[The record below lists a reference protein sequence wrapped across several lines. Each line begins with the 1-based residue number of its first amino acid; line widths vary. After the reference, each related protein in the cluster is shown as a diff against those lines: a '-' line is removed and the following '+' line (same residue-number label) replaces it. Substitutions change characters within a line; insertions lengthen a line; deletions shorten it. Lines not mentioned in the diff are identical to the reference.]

1 MRVRI
6 TRGIYGFMESG
17 HLVEKT
23 NRSAPFEVDED
34 EGKRLIMLNV
44 AKQVSA
50 DSCFEEAFV
59 PDENEETEG
68 KESRDAG
75 ENGPGDALE
84 DMALEELRAMA
95 KEMGVKRSGSREE
108 LIERLRQCLESEGE
122 EALDESDMPELTVEE
137 PE

>member
-50 DSCFEEAFV
+50 ESCFEEAFV
-59 PDENEETEG
+59 QDENEETEG

-84 DMALEELRAMA
+84 DMALEELRAME
-95 KEMGVKRSGSREE
+95 KEIQLSV
-108 LIERLRQCLESEGE
+108 RLLST
-122 EALDESDMPELTVEE
+122 ALRLTVLLA
-137 PE
+137 